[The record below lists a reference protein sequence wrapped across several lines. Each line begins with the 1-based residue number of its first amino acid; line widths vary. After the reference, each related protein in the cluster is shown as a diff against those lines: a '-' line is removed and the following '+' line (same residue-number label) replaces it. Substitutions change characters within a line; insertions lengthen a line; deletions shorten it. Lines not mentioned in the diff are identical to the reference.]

1 MNCYNVAAETTMPS
15 IFNQAIFPSVII
27 FKCRDLLQNEISVKE
42 AKITKID
49 HDHKEERLHLH
60 VSTFKTKFLYIS
72 Y

>member
-1 MNCYNVAAETTMPS
+1 MQS
-15 IFNQAIFPSVII
+15 IFNLVIFPSVIL

-60 VSTFKTKFLYIS
+60 VSTFNTYTYKAG
-72 Y
+72 